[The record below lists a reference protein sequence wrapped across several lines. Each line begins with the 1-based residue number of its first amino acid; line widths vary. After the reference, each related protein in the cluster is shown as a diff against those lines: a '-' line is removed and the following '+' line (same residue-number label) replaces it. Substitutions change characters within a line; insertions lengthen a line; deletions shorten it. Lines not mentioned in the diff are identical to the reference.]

1 MAKKKKKKKAPIYN
15 PLAGWNQTLP
25 QMRQN
30 AARQAQDRLAA
41 LISALPSQAALRD
54 AQAREAQG
62 LGRLNTAF
70 VNRLN
75 QTAQSAAQNA
85 AGITTAYQQAA
96 AGANRQANGLA
107 AAVGGPAVSGA
118 NGGQVL
124 AAMGAGISGALAGNA
139 QAGAAMGTLSQHE
152 SLARL
157 AAALKDRQ
165 AQVTSIRGRYGA
177 FFDDALNNLYSRA
190 MQQATARDNSRLAWS
205 QFGEQQQQNDINN
218 AQQDA
223 AQTAAEQQAAAA
235 NALDWAQLSAQQQA
249 AMAQDTPAGKKERQA
264 YIKKLR
270 RQFYKQRNETKAAYG
285 PIKRFAFEIRTVD
298 DDGQVHT
305 EKVAYD
311 AETEAKA
318 RAQLYA
324 AFPQY
329 VGAGGAGGN
338 SRATITM
345 TGSKPTKT
353 VKQRVYTDKE
363 LADRYRKVLRRA
375 GFQEQEVTRFVN
387 NWLRLEWGKSR

>member
-1 MAKKKKKKKAPIYN
+1 MAKKKKKKAPIYN

-30 AARQAQDRLAA
+30 AARQAQDQLAA

-223 AQTAAEQQAAAA
+223 AQAASEQQAAAA
-235 NALDWAQLSAQQQA
+235 NALDWAQIDA
-249 AMAQDTPAGKKERQA
+249 ATRAAATRDDEAGKKARQKI
-264 YIKKLR
+264 IKTYR
-270 RQFYKQRNETKAAYG
+270 HEFYKRRNATKDAYG
-285 PIKRFAFEIRTVD
+285 PVKRYSFSITTID
-298 DDGQVHT
+298 DDGKPRV
-305 EKVAYD
+305 EKVTYD
-311 AETEAKA
+311 AETEQAA
-318 RAQLYA
+318 RQQLYA
-324 AFPQY
+324 AYPSA
-329 VGAGGAGGN
+329 VGSHSGA
-338 SRATITM
+338 TVEL

-353 VKQRVYTDKE
+353 VKARVESDKA
-363 LADRYRKVLRRA
+363 LADYYRKKLRAA
-375 GFQEQEVTRFVN
+375 GFQEAEVTRLVN
-387 NWLRLEWGKSR
+387 NWLRLQWGKSR